1 MKKAILIHL
10 AAFLLASVPLKALAT
25 FDYDVDWPFSDSVSH
40 TLAITI
46 NGCET
51 KFRIMNE
58 DFDKFATS
66 KEALTQAL
74 DKAMKRA
81 KNGCKN

>member
-10 AAFLLASVPLKALAT
+10 AAFLLASLPLKALA
-25 FDYDVDWPFSDSVSH
+25 FDYDVDWPFSDKTSH

-51 KFRIMNE
+51 RFRILNE
-58 DFDKFATS
+58 DFDKFAES
-66 KEALTQAL
+66 KEALIQAL

-81 KNGCKN
+81 NNGCKN

>member
-1 MKKAILIHL
+1 MKKALMIHIC
-10 AAFLLASVPLKALAT
+10 AFLLASCSLRAEA
-25 FDYDVDWPFSDSVSH
+25 FDFDVDWPTSDKESH

-51 KFRIMNE
+51 RFRVLNK
-58 DFDKFATS
+58 DFEAFS
-66 KEALTQAL
+66 NNKEALQQAI
-74 DKAMKRA
+74 DKAIQRS

>member
-10 AAFLLASVPLKALAT
+10 TAFLLLSLPLNAFA
-25 FDYDVDWPFSDSVSH
+25 FDYDVDWPTSDKTSH

-51 KFRIMNE
+51 RFRILNE
-58 DFDKFATS
+58 DFDSFTNS
-66 KEALTQAL
+66 KEALKQAV
-74 DKAMKRA
+74 DKAIKRSN
-81 KNGCKN
+81 NGCKN